1 MGAITTPMSL
11 NIIANSRAYVALLA
25 ALPGLGVTVAEGQTP
40 LAALQARLS
49 AAPATP
55 AAPTAEAAQAAT
67 VALLT
72 AAGIPV
78 AAGQAPAAAITAF
91 LAELEGNAAQLA
103 TAQQSVATLTTQ
115 LATAQSRLAIVTAE
129 AARGDRLAAALAG
142 KGIKITA
149 ADPAAGPTA
158 AEIDAAIEA
167 RISTRAAELLAAG
180 GTPAVTTAPAAGAGS
195 QVKAT
200 TERRKGIA
208 GLAGI
213 FAAKAKA

>member
-25 ALPGLGVTVAEGQTP
+25 ALPGLGVTVAEGQTA
-40 LAALQARLS
+40 LQALQARLS
-49 AAPATP
+49 AAPTTP

-78 AAGQAPAAAITAF
+78 AAGQAPAAAISAF
-91 LAELEGNAAQLA
+91 LAELEVNATQLA

-115 LATAQSRLAIVTAE
+115 LAAANVQ

-149 ADPAAGPTA
+149 ADPTAGPTA

-180 GTPAVTTAPAAGAGS
+180 GTPGVTTAPAAGAGS
-195 QVKAT
+195 DAKKPAPTAGNEIAAVAQIYA
-200 TERRKGIA
+200 ERRA
-208 GLAGI
+208 G
-213 FAAKAKA
+213 KR